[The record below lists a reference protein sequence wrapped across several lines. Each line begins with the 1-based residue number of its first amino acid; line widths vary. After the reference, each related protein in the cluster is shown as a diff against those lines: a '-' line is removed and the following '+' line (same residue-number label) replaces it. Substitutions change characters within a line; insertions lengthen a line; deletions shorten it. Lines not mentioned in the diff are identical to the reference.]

1 MSSAVSSRVDLSGRD
16 TELTELMDAPD
27 CDPVRLERTLR
38 RFTIINRLVSGW
50 GGVYADHVRPAL
62 LAGGG
67 QGRILDIGCG
77 GGDILRGLVRRARA
91 DGFEVTGLGID
102 PDERSL
108 AVARGA
114 ASVDGISYRAAYSAD
129 LAAEGDSFDVVVSN
143 HLVHHLSA
151 SQLSALLADSEV
163 LAGRVALHSDI
174 ARGRA
179 AYGLYAVGITPFA
192 PGSLLRTDGLRS
204 IRRSY
209 TASELAAVLPAG
221 WAVHTPGLFRLL
233 ARWDASPSLP
243 GARR

>member
-1 MSSAVSSRVDLSGRD
+1 MSTWVGLSSRD
-16 TELTELMDAPD
+16 TELTELMDDPD

-50 GGVYADHVRPAL
+50 GGVYADYVRPAL
-62 LAGGG
+62 RAGGG

-108 AVARGA
+108 AVARTA
-114 ASVDGISYRAAYSAD
+114 ASVDGVSYRAASSAD
-129 LAAEGDSFDVVVSN
+129 LAADGDSYDVVVSN
-143 HLVHHLSA
+143 HLLHHLTA
-151 SQLSALLADSEV
+151 SQLSELLADSEV

-174 ARGRA
+174 KRSRA

-209 TASELAAVLPAG
+209 TGSELGAIVPAV
-221 WAVHTPGLFRLL
+221 WAVHTPGLFRVL
-233 ARWDASPSLP
+233 ARWDASSTSP
-243 GARR
+243 GALG